1 VIEASELQDRDEWR
15 AHTGDPVTQMNRND
29 FVGITQSSTS
39 AIVQALYADF
49 ETTMATLRAR
59 LAPEENEEFCA
70 TVAKLVKD
78 CLPKEQRVLL
88 VQLRFSH
95 ENKKHNTTL
104 NQLREILNV
113 VNQHNKKK
121 PGQPYVVR
129 PLGTHVAGE
138 QSQKL
143 PLTKADLRA
152 YKKIL
157 LPGFD
162 LFGSLDEIDKR
173 TYPVMSRR
181 SLIAEFWR
189 QIAETG
195 RAALVGGRSGAVDIG
210 AFMGVRSASW
220 DEFVETRDHMRL
232 CITHQ
237 IMGIIGCKS
246 RSLDEEA
253 LSRFLAEEQTPVS
266 WLENIKPSCGFR
278 TVHRHTKR
286 AKLKGASV
294 ARTMDDDNGGPRG
307 WAILLY
313 DDKAEP
319 WKGGKEAKVFP
330 REVSSSSPAVS
341 SSSSAASSSSS
352 SSHEER
358 KRKRRARRS

>member
-1 VIEASELQDRDEWR
+1 MPRRLVTHWQQTLALLELFWQSAISKHRYWVIPFTKEHTGIDNPYGPAANSVIEASELQDRDEWR

-70 TVAKLVKD
+70 KVAKLVKD

-189 QIAETG
+189 QIADTG
-195 RAALVGGRSGAVDIG
+195 RARSWAGGAARSTSGRSW
-210 AFMGVRSASW
+210 AFAARAGTSSWRHAITCASASH
-220 DEFVETRDHMRL
+220 TRSWESLVASRAVSTRRRSL
-232 CITHQ
+232 
-237 IMGIIGCKS
+237 GSWRKS
-246 RSLDEEA
+246 RRQCPG
-253 LSRFLAEEQTPVS
+253 SR
-266 WLENIKPSCGFR
+266 I
-278 TVHRHTKR
+278 
-286 AKLKGASV
+286 
-294 ARTMDDDNGGPRG
+294 
-307 WAILLY
+307 
-313 DDKAEP
+313 
-319 WKGGKEAKVFP
+319 
-330 REVSSSSPAVS
+330 SSPA
-341 SSSSAASSSSS
+341 AASG
-352 SSHEER
+352 R
-358 KRKRRARRS
+358 CIATRSAPN